1 MIRKW
6 MVKLCLVLACLLALG
21 CAAAEEAPAAHT
33 VEDFSGLWEL
43 NTIVEEGLH
52 MNVKAWG
59 LQVLLSLHE
68 DGSAYM
74 IYSVDDIQEMSW
86 RFEDGHAYITGYSAG
101 GEVEMAFYMDGS
113 LILADEVGEM
123 YFSRYVAEE
132 EAAE

>member
-1 MIRKW
+1 MIRK
-6 MVKLCLVLACLLALG
+6 MIRNFCLVLACLMALG
-21 CAAAEEAPAAHT
+21 CAAAEGPTAASYAL
-33 VEDFSGLWEL
+33 EDFSGLWEL
-43 NTIVEEGLH
+43 HTIVEEGLH

-86 RFEDGHAYITGYSAG
+86 RFEDGRAFISGYSAE
-101 GEVEMAFYMDGS
+101 GETELAFYMEDS

-123 YFSRYVAEE
+123 YFSRFVSEE
-132 EAAE
+132 EAA